1 MQTLIKKIFSYI
13 FPKLPFQ
20 DYNNELS
27 ALNKLYEDRKIIKII
42 RKDDFDSKYGH
53 IVESGFIS
61 PLEYYRLKEIHQQ
74 GYLS

>member
-1 MQTLIKKIFSYI
+1 MVSIIRKFILYV
-13 FPKLPFQ
+13 FPKSPLD

-42 RKDDFDSKYGH
+42 RKDNFDLKYGH
-53 IVESGFIS
+53 MVENGVIS
-61 PLEYYRLKEIHQQ
+61 PEEYYRLKTIHQQ